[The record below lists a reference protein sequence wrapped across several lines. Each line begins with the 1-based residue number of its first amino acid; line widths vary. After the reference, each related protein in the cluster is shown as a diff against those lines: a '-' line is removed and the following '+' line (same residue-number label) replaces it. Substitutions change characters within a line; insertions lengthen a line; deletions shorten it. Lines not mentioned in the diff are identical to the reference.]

1 MTPSTRWVIGR
12 LPDCDIILTQTEIS
26 GRHCCLTRTARGYT
40 LEDLGSS
47 NGTFVNGKRITGTV
61 AVSPSDQVVLG
72 KSVAFPWPGSAP
84 TPLRTIMEPVA
95 PTPLRTMMET
105 PAVAPLRT
113 TLEPPG
119 SVNRQKF
126 SPPPPSSGI
135 SHVVTVGRSPDNEI
149 VLDHPTVS
157 GHHAKLVVRGD
168 RAELEDLGSANGI
181 FVGDRTRRV
190 QKATITRN
198 DVVFFGAL
206 RVPAARF
213 LGGAGAEAP
222 AQKQKQLAVVDFAGD
237 VMVFG
242 RDPTCNQQ
250 LDYPMISARHAQLTR
265 RPDGLLLEDLG
276 SSNGTYVNGQRI
288 TRPVMIRA
296 GDVIGLG
303 SYTFT
308 LTGDG
313 ALQKRD
319 FRGNATLEAQRLT
332 VIAGG
337 RKLLSGISLTI
348 MPGEFVGLMG
358 PSGAGKTTLMN
369 ALNGYVPPADGAV
382 LLNGQDLYR
391 HYDQFRSV
399 LGYVPQDDVMHR
411 DLTVQQALYYSARLR
426 LPSDYSHADIMT
438 RIHKVLDQLNL
449 LGTEHVPIGSAEKKG
464 ISGGQRRRVN
474 LAMELLTDPLVL
486 FLDEPTSGLSSQD
499 ALAVM
504 KVLRGL
510 ANEGKTILLT
520 IHQPSLEVYRLM
532 DHLVL
537 VGKDKGSKDPGQLIY
552 FGPAYP
558 DAVHHFNPNGVP
570 GLKPDQELPP
580 EAVLAPL
587 DDRKAAE
594 WVSHYHASTHHQHY
608 VKDRKDTIAPDAQG
622 SSAEQSRRI
631 SPFFQC
637 MLLVQRMTT
646 IKLKDRMNTAIMLAQ
661 APIVAVLI
669 VMVFAK
675 QTSQTPAGDEEKWLG
690 VAQSLGTTLF
700 LMALGALWLGA
711 SNAVREIVGEWAI
724 YHRERMVNL
733 RLGPYIASKY
743 TVLGVLCTIQCLI
756 ILGTVWFFC
765 GLKAPLMVFLLLMLA
780 ALVGTTIGLLLSAL
794 ARTSEVAIALL
805 PIVLLPMV
813 ILGGAIQPVHK
824 MPAFPRAVTYLVPTR
839 WAFEGMMLAEM
850 NSKKWPRIELTEP
863 PKSPGEMPKKK
874 KEQDMAELFFQENQT
889 EKYRNSVGLAIGALA
904 AMLVLGT
911 AGVAGILRSRDVH

>member
-12 LPDCDIILTQTEIS
+12 LPDCDIVLIQTEIS
-26 GRHCCLTRTARGYT
+26 GRHCCLTRTARGFT

-47 NGTFVNGKRITGTV
+47 NGTFVNGRRITGTV

-72 KSVAFPWPGSAP
+72 KSVAFPWPGTAP
-84 TPLRTIMEPVA
+84 APLRTIMEPAA
-95 PTPLRTMMET
+95 PAPMRTIM
-105 PAVAPLRT
+105 
-113 TLEPPG
+113 EPPG
-119 SVNRQKF
+119 SAGRAAL
-126 SPPPPSSGI
+126 PPPASSGV
-135 SHVVTVGRSPDNEI
+135 SRVVTVGRSPENDI

-157 GHHAKLVVRGD
+157 GRHAKLVVRGD
-168 RAELEDLGSANGI
+168 RAELEDIGSANGTS
-181 FVGDRTRRV
+181 VGDRTRRV
-190 QKATITRN
+190 QKATISRN

-206 RVPAARF
+206 RVPAARL
-213 LGGAGAEAP
+213 LGGAESPAP
-222 AQKQKQLAVVDFAGD
+222 VRQLAVVDFTGD

-242 RDPTCNQQ
+242 RDPSCDQR
-250 LDYPMISARHAQLTR
+250 LDYPMISSRHARLTR
-265 RPDGLLLEDLG
+265 RADGLSLEDLG
-276 SSNGTYVNGQRI
+276 SSNGTFVNGKRI
-288 TRPVMIRA
+288 TRPVSIRP

-308 LTGDG
+308 FTGDG
-313 ALQKRD
+313 VLQKRD
-319 FRGNATLEAQRLT
+319 FRGNATLESQRLT
-332 VIAGG
+332 VAAGG
-337 RKLLSGISLTI
+337 RTLISNISLTI

-369 ALNGYVPPADGAV
+369 ALNGYVPPVDGSV

-426 LPSDYSHADIMT
+426 LPSDYSHADIMA
-438 RIHKVLDQLNL
+438 RIHKVLEQLNL
-449 LGTEHVPIGSAEKKG
+449 LGTENVLIGSAERKG

-510 ANEGKTILLT
+510 ADEGKTILLT

-537 VGKDKGSKDPGQLIY
+537 VGKDSQSREPGQLVY

-558 DAVHHFNPNGVP
+558 DAIHHFNPDGVP
-570 GLKPDQELPP
+570 GLKPDQDLPP
-580 EAVLAPL
+580 EAVLGAL
-587 DDRKAAE
+587 ESRKTAE
-594 WVSHYHASTHHQHY
+594 WVSHYHASTHHQRF
-608 VKDRKDTIAPDAQG
+608 VKDRKDSIAPDAQG
-622 SSAEQSRRI
+622 SSAGQSRRI
-631 SPFFQC
+631 SPIFQWL
-637 MLLVQRMTT
+637 LLVGRMTT

-661 APIVAVLI
+661 APIVAILI
-669 VMVFAK
+669 VLVFGK
-675 QTSQTPAGDEEKWLG
+675 QMADEVTATSWPD

-700 LMALGALWLGA
+700 LMALAAVWLGA
-711 SNAVREIVGEWAI
+711 SNAVREVVGEWAI
-724 YHRERMVNL
+724 YHRERMVSL

-756 ILGTVWFFC
+756 ILGTVWTFC
-765 GLKAPLMVFLLLMLA
+765 GLKAPMTVFLLLMLA
-780 ALVGTTIGLLLSAL
+780 ALVGTTIGLVLSAL

-813 ILGGAIQPVHK
+813 ILGGAVQPVHK
-824 MPAFPRAVTYLVPTR
+824 MHVVARGASYVAPTR
-839 WAFEGMMLAEM
+839 WAFEGMLLAE
-850 NSKKWPRIELTEP
+850 SKQRPNWTP
-863 PKSPGEMPKKK
+863 PQLPTDKKQP
-874 KEQDMAELFFQENQT
+874 EQDMAELFFQKEH
-889 EKYRNSVGLAIGALA
+889 RNSVGLAMGGLA